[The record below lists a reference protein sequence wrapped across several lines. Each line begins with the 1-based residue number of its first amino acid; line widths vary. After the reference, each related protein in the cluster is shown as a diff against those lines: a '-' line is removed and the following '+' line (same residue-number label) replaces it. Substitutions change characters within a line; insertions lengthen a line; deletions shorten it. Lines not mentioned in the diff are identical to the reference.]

1 MTVTEEI
8 IQYLNQ
14 LDEGQQQSILNFAR
28 ILANTPIIK
37 GKSGKSI
44 VGAVGF
50 FDSQSLDEMET
61 AIDEGCEQI
70 DWAEWE

>member
-37 GKSGKSI
+37 GERGESI
-44 VGAVGF
+44 VEAVGF
-50 FDSQSLDEMET
+50 FDSQSLDEMEM